1 MTAITVQWPDGVRER
16 WTNVSGDRV
25 VTLQRGTQ
33 K

>member
-1 MTAITVQWPDGVRER
+1 VTAVTVQWPDGVREK

-25 VTLQRGTQ
+25 VTLTRGTA